1 MKNPGVL
8 LLAGVTVALLLVV
21 AALAP
26 ETGASFQGGSQDHV
40 VVADT
45 PALFDYLMLFVT
57 AVIFSAVLLLRA
69 TARRQVVTGR
79 RGGSPWRRAVFL
91 LLLLAVWVTFPG
103 VQTLVTDVLGKLGD
117 AGETLGRSPGDL
129 SDGLPESVSSRLAGY
144 VVTLAAVTL
153 ILGLAALVLLL
164 WHKRPQPDDG
174 RDAEDEIFA
183 DIDAGLEDLSTIQ
196 DPRAAVIAC
205 YARMLNAAAGAGVVR
220 RPSDTPMEA
229 LHRLLENHGVTEP
242 SARRLTLLFETAK
255 FSNHRI
261 DEAMRTD
268 ALDAL
273 LEVRSELGV
282 PV

>member
-1 MKNPGVL
+1 VKNPRVL
-8 LLAGVTVALLLVV
+8 LLAGVAVGLLLVV

-26 ETGASFQGGSQDHV
+26 ETGASFQGGSQDQV

-69 TARRQVVTGR
+69 TARRQVVAGR
-79 RGGSPWRRAVFL
+79 RGVSPWRRAVIL

-103 VQTLVTDVLGKLGD
+103 VQSVVTDVLGKLGE
-117 AGETLGRSPGDL
+117 AGGNLGRSPEDL
-129 SDGLPESVSSRLAGY
+129 SDGLPDAVSSRLAGY
-144 VVTLAAVTL
+144 VVTLAAFTL
-153 ILGLAALVLLL
+153 VLGLAALVLLL
-164 WHKRPQPDDG
+164 WHKRPRPDDG
-174 RDAEDEIFA
+174 RDGEEEILAE
-183 DIDAGLEDLSTIQ
+183 IDAGLEDLSTIQ

-205 YARMLNAAAGAGVVR
+205 YARMLSAAAAAGVVR
-220 RPSDTPMEA
+220 RPSDTPIEA
-229 LHRLLENHGVTEP
+229 LHRLLEKYGVTER
-242 SARRLTLLFETAK
+242 SARTLTLLFERAK

-273 LEVRSELGV
+273 LEVRSQLGV

>member
-1 MKNPGVL
+1 MKNPRVL
-8 LLAGVTVALLLVV
+8 LLAGVAVGLLLVV

-26 ETGASFQGGSQDHV
+26 ETGASFQGGSQDQV

-69 TARRQVVTGR
+69 TARRQVVAGR
-79 RGGSPWRRAVFL
+79 RGVSPWRRAVIL

-103 VQTLVTDVLGKLGD
+103 VQSVVTDVLGKLGE
-117 AGETLGRSPGDL
+117 AGGNLGRSPEDL
-129 SDGLPESVSSRLAGY
+129 SDGLPDAVSSRLAGY
-144 VVTLAAVTL
+144 VVTLAAFTL
-153 ILGLAALVLLL
+153 VLGLAALVLLL
-164 WHKRPQPDDG
+164 WHKRPRPDDG
-174 RDAEDEIFA
+174 RDGEEEILAE
-183 DIDAGLEDLSTIQ
+183 IDAGLEDLSTIQ

-205 YARMLNAAAGAGVVR
+205 YARMLSAAAAAGVVR
-220 RPSDTPMEA
+220 RPSDTPIEA
-229 LHRLLENHGVTEP
+229 LHRLLEKYGVTER
-242 SARRLTLLFETAK
+242 SARTLTLLFERAK

-273 LEVRSELGV
+273 LEVRSQLGV